1 MKQFFNFEELNTNY
15 KLLYENIR
23 AGKTCSIFGVESN
36 EKVALLAGVDNCG
49 IYIVPDQLAGFK
61 VKELLEKIYPGQV
74 EIFPEDNDNFVYRKA
89 ESIENKI
96 KRTKCLFNCLNGK
109 TKWVIASVESM
120 LSKLTDPKNFKAA
133 SFTLKSG
140 QQIDMS
146 QLIKQLIVSGYRREE
161 IVANPGDFS
170 ARGDVVDVFPITEE
184 FPIRLN
190 FFDDEIESIYIFDIQ
205 SQKSSKEIKSISL
218 CPCTNIF
225 YENSDISIIS
235 ERILKAKSNKFI
247 DSESEVEYNSII
259 DDLISRLELG
269 DRGYSMDYIRPV
281 LGYKASL
288 LDYLKNPLIVIDEVK
303 MVYDLGSAASKERV
317 ARFLSFVK
325 KGHYLNKNESGY
337 FAFDDLLNMLK
348 ERQLMC
354 YQKLTNANRFKEPDA
369 IVNLSAQPM
378 IKYTHNYPEFIRDVK
393 SWVHYGNRVFIFAG
407 SDSEAAR
414 ISRQLENHD
423 IYIDVKKKTTLDNEE
438 SAILPY
444 EFNSGFILNK
454 EKIIIVGTYNI
465 LPKKNNDKK
474 LLASR
479 ENVFNVPKI
488 GDYVVHQ
495 VHGIGMCEGVTKLT
509 GSFGTKDYVVVKY
522 RDDDKLYVPIEQL
535 SMLDRFS
542 GAEKPTRLSKI
553 GGSEFA
559 KVKAK
564 VKESVKKLA
573 FDLLELYAERESKR
587 GFAFEKDNMLQ
598 TEFENSFEYTE
609 TEDQLI
615 SLSEIKKD
623 MESPKIMDR
632 LLCGDVGFGKTEVA
646 LRAAFKAV
654 LSGKQVCFL
663 APTTILS
670 EQHYNTCKS
679 RYFNFGV
686 NVDVLNRFKS
696 PKETKKTLEL
706 LKQGKIDVVCG
717 THRLLSK
724 DVNFKNLGLII
735 LDEEQK
741 FGVED
746 KEKLKRKYPTVDVLT
761 LSATPIPRTLN
772 MSLSGI
778 RDVSII
784 STPPSERLPIITY
797 VAEFSDDLVRDAILR
812 ETKRGGQVF
821 VLFNRVEKIYNF
833 AQKLKLLVP
842 EVKVSVAHGQMP
854 ANQLENV
861 IYEFYHKE
869 SDVLVCTTL
878 IENGID
884 IENANTLIVYDSDK
898 LGLSQLYQ
906 IRGRVG
912 RGNKTAYAY
921 FTYDNSKI
929 LSEEAYKR
937 LDAIVEFTEFGSG
950 FKLAMRD
957 LEIRGSGSLFGA
969 DQHGHLQKV
978 GYEMY
983 SKLLGE
989 AVAELK
995 GNAKEEEKEVLV
1007 RVNIDAFIPET
1018 YITQSED
1025 RMIAYKNIASIK
1037 NEEMIEYQM
1046 RELKSK
1052 FGSVPGATQ
1061 NLMNVSL
1068 IRNMAKQLGVVE
1080 VLSSDKSLELIFD
1093 EKTDIIGNSA
1103 LAEALYKFVKV
1114 CHLDMS
1120 GLPKIK
1126 FDMQAD
1132 NVENFK
1138 LIKEFLIV
1146 AVKNIKK
1153 D

>member
-1 MKQFFNFEELNTNY
+1 MKQFFNFEELGTNY

-36 EKVALLAGVDNCG
+36 EKLALLAGVERNG
-49 IYIVPDQLAGFK
+49 IYLVPDQLSAFK
-61 VKELLEKIYPGQV
+61 AKELLEKIYSNQV
-74 EIFPEDNDNFVYRKA
+74 EIFLEDNDNFVYRKA
-89 ESIENKI
+89 ESVENKI
-96 KRTKCLFNCLNGK
+96 KRTKCLFKCLERK
-109 TKWVIASVESM
+109 VKWVIASSES
-120 LSKLTDPKNFKAA
+120 LLGKLAEPNNFKL
-133 SFTLKSG
+133 SIIS
-140 QQIDMS
+140 
-146 QLIKQLIVSGYRREE
+146 IKQGQEINIDTLVEKLIVAGYRREE
-161 IVANPGDFS
+161 LVANPGDFS
-170 ARGDVVDVFPITEE
+170 TRGDIVDIFPITEE
-184 FPIRLN
+184 YPVRIS
-190 FFDDEIESIYIFDIQ
+190 FFDMDVESINVFDIQ
-205 SQKSSKEIKSISL
+205 SQKSNKVLKEIKI

-225 YENSDISIIS
+225 YAAKDIEVLSDRIS
-235 ERILKAKSNKFI
+235 KAKNNNFK
-247 DSESEVEYNSII
+247 DSENESEYKNII
-259 DDLISRLELG
+259 DELMTRVSVG
-269 DRGYSMDYIRPV
+269 DRSYSMDYIRPV
-281 LGYKASL
+281 LGYKSTL
-288 LDYLKNPLIVIDEVK
+288 LDYIDNPIIVIDEVK
-303 MVYDLGSAASKERV
+303 MVYDLGNAAGKERAV
-317 ARFLSFVK
+317 RFNNLLSSGRFLCK
-325 KGHYLNKNESGY
+325 KDSGY
-337 FAFDDLLNMLK
+337 FTFDELLEKLK
-348 ERQLMC
+348 EKQLIC
-354 YQKLTNANRFKEPDA
+354 YQKLTNANRFKEPEA
-369 IVNLSAQPM
+369 IVNLAAQPM
-378 IKYTHNYPEFIRDVK
+378 IKYTHNYSEFIRDVK
-393 SWVHYGNRVFIFAG
+393 GWIHYGNKVFICAG
-407 SDSEAAR
+407 NEEEAKR

-423 IYIDVKKKTTLDNEE
+423 IFIDVNKKAKLSDLE
-438 SAILPY
+438 SAILPF

-454 EKIIIVGTYNI
+454 EKIIVVGTYNI

-479 ENVFNVPKI
+479 DNVFNVPKI

-495 VHGIGMCEGVTKLT
+495 IHGIGMCEGVTKLT

-553 GGSEFA
+553 GGTEFA

-609 TEDQLI
+609 TEDQLV
-615 SLSEIKKD
+615 SLAEIKKD

-654 LSGKQVCFL
+654 VSGKQVCFL

-679 RYFNFGV
+679 RFLNFGV
-686 NVDVLNRFKS
+686 NVEVLNRFKS
-696 PKETKKTLEL
+696 AKEAKEIVSRLAE
-706 LKQGKIDVVCG
+706 GKIDVLCG
-717 THRLLSK
+717 THRLLSN

-797 VAEFSDDLVRDAILR
+797 VAEYTDELVKDAIQR
-812 ETKRGGQVF
+812 EAKRGGQVF

-833 AQKLKLLVP
+833 AQKIQALVP
-842 EVKVSVAHGQMP
+842 DLKISVAHGQMP
-854 ANQLENV
+854 ANQLEKV

-921 FTYDNSKI
+921 FTYDNSKV

-995 GNAKEEEKEVLV
+995 GTKKDEEKEVLV

-1025 RMIAYKNIASIK
+1025 RMIAYKNIAAISD
-1037 NEEMIEYQM
+1037 EESLDVQE
-1046 RELKSK
+1046 RNLKDK
-1052 FGSVPGATQ
+1052 FGSIPAATK
-1061 NLMNVSL
+1061 NLLNVAL
-1068 IRNMAKQLGVVE
+1068 IRNLAKKLGVVE

-1093 EKTDIIGNSA
+1093 EKTDLIGNSA
-1103 LAEALYKFVKV
+1103 IAEALYKFVKV

-1126 FDMQAD
+1126 FDMQTN
-1132 NVENFK
+1132 NVENFN
-1138 LIKEFLIV
+1138 LIKEFLLV

>member
-1 MKQFFNFEELNTNY
+1 M
-15 KLLYENIR
+15 
-23 AGKTCSIFGVESN
+23 
-36 EKVALLAGVDNCG
+36 LAGVNSSG
-49 IYIVPDQLAGFK
+49 IYIVPDQLAAFK
-61 VKELLEKIYPGQV
+61 AKEMLEKIYPNQV

-89 ESIENKI
+89 ESVENKI
-96 KRTKCLFNCLNGK
+96 KRTKCLYNTLSGK
-109 TKWVIASVESM
+109 TKWVITSPESL
-120 LSKLTDPKNFKAA
+120 LSKLAAPANFKAA
-133 SFTLKSG
+133 SIKIESGKTL
-140 QQIDMS
+140 QIN
-146 QLIKQLIVSGYRREE
+146 QLIEKLLIAGYRREE
-161 IVANPGDFS
+161 LVNNPGDFS
-170 ARGDVVDVFPITEE
+170 SRGDIVDIFPITEE
-184 FPIRLN
+184 YPIRVS
-190 FFDDEIESIYIFDIQ
+190 FFDCDIESIHVFDIE
-205 SQKSSKEIKSISL
+205 SQKSNKELKKVDI

-225 YENSDISIIS
+225 YSNDDIDVVC
-235 ERILKAKSNKFI
+235 ERLRHAKNNQFADS
-247 DSESEVEYNSII
+247 DSENEYKSII
-259 DDLISRLELG
+259 DDLVARIEMK
-269 DRGYSMDYIRPV
+269 DRDYSLDYIRPV
-281 LGYKASL
+281 LGYKSSL
-288 LDYLKNPLIVIDEVK
+288 FDYVKDALIVIDEVK
-303 MVYDLGSAASKERV
+303 MVYDLGNAASKERQ
-317 ARFLSFVK
+317 ARFASFVSSGK
-325 KGHYLNKNESGY
+325 FLNKKDSGY
-337 FAFDDLLNMLK
+337 YQFEDILAVLK
-348 ERQLMC
+348 EKQLLC
-354 YQKLTNANRFKEPDA
+354 YQKLTNANRFKDPDA
-369 IVNLSAQPM
+369 VINLSAQPM

-393 SWVHYGNRVFIFAG
+393 SWVHYNNRVYIFAG
-407 SDSEAAR
+407 TEDDAKR

-423 IYIDVKKKTTLDNEE
+423 IYIDVKKKATLADDE

-454 EKIIIVGTYNI
+454 EKIIVVGTYNI
-465 LPKKNNDKK
+465 LPKRNQDKK

-495 VHGIGMCEGVTKLT
+495 VHGIGICEGVTKLT

-542 GAEKPTRLSKI
+542 GAEKPAKLSKI
-553 GGSEFA
+553 GGTEFA
-559 KVKAK
+559 KIKAR

-587 GFAFEKDNMLQ
+587 GFAFEKDNLLQ

-654 LSGKQVCFL
+654 VSGKQVCFL

-670 EQHYNTCKS
+670 EQHYNTCKN
-679 RYFNFGV
+679 RFFNFGV
-686 NVDVLNRFKS
+686 NVDVLNRFKT
-696 PKETKKTLEL
+696 PKEIKKSLDDL
-706 LKQGKIDVVCG
+706 VKGKTDVICG

-724 DVNFKNLGLII
+724 DVEFKNLGLII

-797 VAEFSDDLVRDAILR
+797 VAEFSDDMVKDAIMR
-812 ETKRGGQVF
+812 EVKRGGQVF

-833 AQKLKLLVP
+833 AQKLKTIVP
-842 EVKVSVAHGQMP
+842 DVKIAVAHGQLP
-854 ANQLENV
+854 ANQLESV

-912 RGNKTAYAY
+912 RGSKTAYAY
-921 FTYDNSKI
+921 FTYDNSKV

-978 GYEMY
+978 GYELY

-995 GNAKEEEKEVLV
+995 GNAKQEEKEVLV

-1025 RMIAYKNIASIK
+1025 RMIAYKNIATIE
-1037 NEEMIEYQM
+1037 NEDMINAQCSS
-1046 RELKSK
+1046 LKEK
-1052 FGSVPGATQ
+1052 FGTVPIATL
-1061 NLMNVSL
+1061 NLMNVSFV
-1068 IRNMAKQLGVVE
+1068 RNMAKKIGVVE
-1080 VLSSDKSLELIFD
+1080 VLSSDKALELVFD
-1093 EKTDIIGNSA
+1093 EKTDIIGNTA
-1103 LAEALYKFVKV
+1103 LAEALYKFVKI

-1126 FDMQAD
+1126 FDIQAD

>member
-1 MKQFFNFEELNTNY
+1 MKQFFNFEKLGTNY

-36 EKVALLAGVDNCG
+36 EKIALLAGVDGTG
-49 IYIVPDQLAGFK
+49 IYIVPDQLSGFK
-61 VKELLEKIYPGQV
+61 AKELLEKIYPGEV

-89 ESIENKI
+89 ESVESKI
-96 KRTKCLFNCLNGK
+96 KRTKCLYNCLNGK
-109 TKWVIASVESM
+109 TKWVIASPES
-120 LSKLTDPKNFKAA
+120 LLVKLADPNNFNTA
-133 SFTLKSG
+133 SFSIKKG
-140 QQIDMS
+140 QDFEINK
-146 QLIKQLIVSGYRREE
+146 LIEKLIVAGYRREE
-161 IVANPGDFS
+161 LVNNPGDFS
-170 ARGDVVDVFPITEE
+170 ARGDIIDIFPITEDY
-184 FPIRLN
+184 PIRIS
-190 FFDDEIESIYIFDIQ
+190 FFDAEIESIYIFDIE
-205 SQKSSKEIKSISL
+205 SQKSSKEIKDFL
-218 CPCTNIF
+218 VCPCTNIF
-225 YENSDISIIS
+225 YKDCDISIITD
-235 ERILKAKSNKFI
+235 RILKAKTNTFP
-247 DSESEVEYNSII
+247 DSENETEYKNILDEVV
-259 DDLISRLELG
+259 SRVECG

-281 LGYKASL
+281 LGYKSSL
-288 LDYLKNPLIVIDEVK
+288 LDYMPQSIIVIDEVK
-303 MVYDLGSAASKERV
+303 MVYDLGNAAAKERA
-317 ARFLSFVK
+317 ARFSSFAKNGRV
-325 KGHYLNKNESGY
+325 LNKDESGY
-337 FAFDDLLNMLK
+337 FSFEELTNILK
-348 ERQLMC
+348 ERQLIC
-354 YQKLTNANRFKEPDA
+354 YQKLTNANRFKDPDA
-369 IVNLSAQPM
+369 IVSLSAQPL

-393 SWVHYGNRVFIFAG
+393 SWTHYGNRVFIFAG
-407 SDSEAAR
+407 SKEEANR

-423 IYIDVKKKTTLDNEE
+423 IYIDVNKKATLDSSE
-438 SAILPY
+438 SAILPF

-495 VHGIGMCEGVTKLT
+495 IHGIGMCEGVTKLT

-522 RDDDKLYVPIEQL
+522 RDEDKLYVPIEQL

-542 GAEKPTRLSKI
+542 GAEKPTKLSKI

-559 KVKAK
+559 KVKAR

-654 LSGKQVCFL
+654 ASGKQVCFL

-670 EQHYNTCKS
+670 EQHYNTCKN
-679 RYFNFGV
+679 RFFNFGV

-696 PKETKKTLEL
+696 PKEVKKSLEDL
-706 LKQGKIDVVCG
+706 AAGKTDVICG

-746 KEKLKRKYPTVDVLT
+746 KEKLKHKYPTVDVLT

-797 VAEFSDDLVRDAILR
+797 VVEFSDDLVRDAILR
-812 ETKRGGQVF
+812 ETNRGGQVF

-833 AQKLKLLVP
+833 AQKLKNLVP
-842 EVKVSVAHGQMP
+842 EVKISVAHGQLP
-854 ANQLENV
+854 SNQLENV

-921 FTYDNSKI
+921 FTYDNSKV
-929 LSEEAYKR
+929 LTEEAYKR

-995 GNAKEEEKEVLV
+995 GTVKEEEKEVLV
-1007 RVNIDAFIPET
+1007 RVNIDAFIPES

-1025 RMIAYKNIASIK
+1025 RMIAYKNIASI
-1037 NEEMIEYQM
+1037 NSIDSLDMQE
-1046 RELKSK
+1046 RELKDK
-1052 FGSVPGATQ
+1052 FGSVPLATR
-1061 NLMNVSL
+1061 NLMNVAL
-1068 IRNMAKQLGVVE
+1068 IRNLAKKLGVIE

-1114 CHLDMS
+1114 SHLDMS

-1126 FDMQAD
+1126 FDMQAN
-1132 NVENFK
+1132 NVENFN
-1138 LIKEFLIV
+1138 LVREFLLV

>member
-1 MKQFFNFEELNTNY
+1 MKNFFDFK
-15 KLLYENIR
+15 KLGGTYRDIYENMR
-23 AGKTCSIFGVESN
+23 AGKNCSIFGVESN
-36 EKVALLAGVDNCG
+36 EKIALLAGLDGGV
-49 IYIVPDQLAGFK
+49 YIVPDQLSGFK
-61 VKELLEKIYPGQV
+61 AKELLNQ
-74 EIFPEDNDNFVYRKA
+74 IFPGEVELFPVDNDNFSYRRA
-89 ESIENKI
+89 ESQESKLARNV
-96 KRTKCLFNCLNGK
+96 CLYNCLTKK
-109 TKWVIASVESM
+109 TKWVVASIESLLAKLISPSVYLKNCICIKKDM
-120 LSKLTDPKNFKAA
+120 TIQINDLVSKL
-133 SFTLKSG
+133 
-140 QQIDMS
+140 
-146 QLIKQLIVSGYRREE
+146 
-161 IVANPGDFS
+161 IVAGFRRNDLVSVGGEF
-170 ARGDVVDVFPITEE
+170 AVRGDIVDIFPVGQDY
-184 FPIRLN
+184 PIRIN
-190 FFDDEIESIYIFDIQ
+190 FFDETIESIFIYDIQ
-205 SQKSSKEIKSISL
+205 SQKPGKEINKIELMPATSV
-218 CPCTNIF
+218 F
-225 YENSDISIIS
+225 YEDSDVPGLI
-235 ERILKAKSNKFI
+235 ERVNKARKNTFPDA
-247 DSESEVEYNSII
+247 DSENDYMGKLDEV
-259 DDLISRLELG
+259 ISRLENK
-269 DRGYSMDYIRPV
+269 DRSFSMDYIRPL
-281 LGYKASL
+281 LGYDSSL
-288 LDYLKNPLIVIDEVK
+288 FDYISGTVVIDEVK
-303 MVYDLGSAASKERV
+303 MVYDLGQASAKELAS
-317 ARFLSFVK
+317 RFTSMLK
-325 KGHYLNKNESGY
+325 TGRYLNKSDMGY
-337 FAFDDLLNMLK
+337 FTFDELLLKMQKRQML
-348 ERQLMC
+348 C
-354 YQKLTNANRFKEPDA
+354 YQKITNANRFIQPDA
-369 IVNLSAQPM
+369 VFSLQAQPM
-378 IKYTHNYPEFIRDVK
+378 IKYTHNLPEFLRDIH
-393 SWVHYGNRVFIFAG
+393 SWLHYENNVFIFAG
-407 SDSEAAR
+407 SKEEADKLH
-414 ISRQLENHD
+414 RQLLARDVE
-423 IYIDVKKKTTLDNEE
+423 IDVDEKASLSCGK

-444 EFNSGFILNK
+444 EFNNGFILNK
-454 EKIIIVGTYNI
+454 EKIVIVGTYNF
-465 LPKKNNDKK
+465 LPKKNESKK

-495 VHGIGMCEGVTKLT
+495 IHGIGICEGVTKLT
-509 GSFGTKDYVVVKY
+509 GSFGTKDYVVVRY

-542 GAEKPTRLSKI
+542 GAEKPAKLSKI
-553 GGSEFA
+553 GGTEFA

-564 VKESVKKLA
+564 VKESVKTLA
-573 FDLLELYAERESKR
+573 FDLLKLYAERESKR
-587 GFAFEKDNMLQ
+587 GFAFKKDDMLQ

-654 LSGKQVCFL
+654 VSGKQVCFL

-670 EQHYNTCKS
+670 EQHYNTCKT
-679 RYFNFGV
+679 RFMNFGV
-686 NVDVLNRFKS
+686 NVDVLNRFKT
-696 PKETKKTLEL
+696 PKEAKKTLVDLEN
-706 LKQGKIDVVCG
+706 GKTDVICG

-784 STPPSERLPIITY
+784 STPPSERLPIVTY
-797 VAEFSDDLVRDAILR
+797 VVEYSDDLVRDAVLR
-812 ETKRGGQVF
+812 EMSRGGQVF
-821 VLFNRVEKIYNF
+821 ILFNRVEKIYAF
-833 AQKLKLLVP
+833 AEKVKKIVP
-842 EVKVSVAHGQMP
+842 EAKISVAHGRL
-854 ANQLENV
+854 ASNELERV
-861 IYEFYHKE
+861 IYDFYHKQ
-869 SDVLVCTTL
+869 SDVLICTTL

-921 FTYDNSKI
+921 FTYDNSKV

-995 GNAKEEEKEVLV
+995 GEHKEEEKEVLV

-1025 RMIAYKNIASIK
+1025 RMIAYKNIATIDS
-1037 NEEMIEYQM
+1037 EESLDACLRNMKE
-1046 RELKSK
+1046 K
-1052 FGSVPGATQ
+1052 FGEPPQETK

-1068 IRNMAKQLGVVE
+1068 IRNLAKKLGAVE
-1080 VLSSDKSLELIFD
+1080 VLSSDKAVELIFD
-1093 EKTDIIGNSA
+1093 EKTDIIHNSA
-1103 LAEALYKFVKV
+1103 IAESLYKFVKI
-1114 CHLDMS
+1114 CSLDMS
-1120 GLPKIK
+1120 GLPKIR
-1126 FDMQAD
+1126 FAMQQSS
-1132 NVENFK
+1132 VENFK
-1138 LIKEFLIV
+1138 LVREFLIV
-1146 AVKNIKK
+1146 ASKNIKK